1 MNDSPKAGAAKTDK
15 SGPDYSASLYLPQTD
30 FPMRAGLPKKE
41 PEILARWEKNDLY
54 RQLRAAGAG
63 KRKFILHD
71 GPPYA
76 NGNIHIGHA
85 LNKILKDLVT
95 RSQQML
101 DKDSNYVPGW
111 DCHGLPIEWK
121 IEEENYR
128 SKGKPKPDFAHP
140 DAMIAFRR
148 ECRAYA
154 DHWVKVQGEEF
165 RRLGVTGDWKNPYL
179 TMTYPAEAQI
189 AREIMKF
196 AANGLLYRGSKP
208 VMWSVVEKTA
218 LAEAEVEYEDH
229 TSDTILVKFPIAGGL
244 ADIGPASVVIWT
256 TTPWTIPGNRAISFS
271 SKIAYGAYRV
281 EAAPAG
287 NWAAVGDVY
296 ILADKLAGEV
306 MRQAKVERFARIGDA
321 SPDFLSRV
329 DCKHPFYMLFPGQ
342 DADGNFIRGY
352 DFDVPLLDGE
362 HVTDETGTGFVHTA
376 PSHGREDFDI
386 WMASTRL
393 LHDRGVKTAIPT
405 PVDADGFYTDDAPGF
420 AGARVI
426 TDKGQKGDANER
438 VMAALVEAGALLA
451 RGRLKHQ
458 YPHSWRS
465 KKPVI
470 FRNTPQWFIAMDE
483 AFAADPSSGLR
494 PPSPERGEGARA
506 SLNQVDR
513 DPSSGPSGHL
523 LPQGEKA
530 PISPQGAP
538 SPLAGEGGARSATD
552 EGAAK
557 HRVDDRLRGYAK
569 DMRSEPTEAENVLWT
584 LLRGRRFSGFKFRR
598 QVPIGNYIADFVC
611 YEARLVLEADG
622 GQHGE
627 SRHDEKRDAWFK
639 EQGFRVRRF
648 WNHEIFT
655 QRTMVEETLWHDLQ
669 ADRDPSSGLR
679 PPSPARGEGANDAGA
694 LPSPLAGERSARSA
708 TDEGTVR
715 QDTLRERAL
724 SAIRAT
730 QWVPAAGENRITG
743 MIANRPDWVVSR
755 QRAWGVPIAVFVK
768 KGSHNLLVDEK
779 VNARIADAFEQEGA
793 DAWFAAGAAARFLA
807 PEHDPA
813 DYEKI
818 DDVLDV
824 WFDSGSTHA
833 FVLEDAKH
841 FPTLAGIHSLRDG
854 GPDEVMYLEG
864 SDQHRG
870 WFHSSL
876 LESCGTRG
884 RAPYDAV
891 LTHGFTLDEH
901 GRKMSKSLGNV
912 TVPQKVIAEHGA
924 DILRLWVG
932 SVDYSDDQRI
942 GPEILKSITD
952 NYRKLRNTIRW
963 MLGSLAHF
971 SASERVALA
980 DMPELERLMLHRLA
994 ELDGH
999 VRAAYAAYEYNRVVT
1014 ALTSFMTG
1022 DLSAFYFDI
1031 RKDALYCDAPSS
1043 VTRRAAL
1050 TVIDDIFRRVV
1061 TWLAPVLAF
1070 TCEEAWLSRYPS
1082 ETGTV
1087 HTEVFPVTPADW
1099 RDEALA
1105 AKWKTIRNLRRV
1117 VTGALEIERAEKRI
1131 GSSLEAAP
1139 VLHIADDT
1147 MRKLAQSVDF
1157 AEICITSGVT
1167 IAEGE
1172 GPADAFRLPDVA
1184 GVAVVPRRAEGR
1196 KCARSWKIS
1205 PLVGAD
1211 PDFPDVSPRDAQAL
1225 RELKALGRW
1234 PV

>member
-54 RQLRAAGAG
+54 RQLRAAGQG

-244 ADIGPASVVIWT
+244 EGIGPASVVIWT

-281 EAAPAG
+281 EAAPEG

-296 ILADKLAGEV
+296 ILADKLAEEV
-306 MRQAKVERFARIGDA
+306 MKQGKVERYARIGDA
-321 SPDFLSRV
+321 SAEFLSHV
-329 DCKHPFYMLFPGQ
+329 YCKHPLYRLFPGQ
-342 DADGNFIRGY
+342 DSEGNFVPGY

-426 TDKGQKGDANER
+426 TDKGEKGDANDR
-438 VMAALVEAGALLA
+438 VMKALVEAGALVA

-483 AFAADPSSGLR
+483 A
-494 PPSPERGEGARA
+494 
-506 SLNQVDR
+506 V
-513 DPSSGPSGHL
+513 
-523 LPQGEKA
+523 
-530 PISPQGAP
+530 
-538 SPLAGEGGARSATD
+538 
-552 EGAAK
+552 GAASPK
-557 HRVDDRLRGYAK
+557 
-569 DMRSEPTEAENVLWT
+569 AE
-584 LLRGRRFSGFKFRR
+584 GR
-598 QVPIGNYIADFVC
+598 
-611 YEARLVLEADG
+611 
-622 GQHGE
+622 
-627 SRHDEKRDAWFK
+627 
-639 EQGFRVRRF
+639 
-648 WNHEIFT
+648 
-655 QRTMVEETLWHDLQ
+655 
-669 ADRDPSSGLR
+669 
-679 PPSPARGEGANDAGA
+679 
-694 LPSPLAGERSARSA
+694 
-708 TDEGTVR
+708 
-715 QDTLRERAL
+715 TLRDLAL
-724 SAIRAT
+724 SAIKAT
-730 QWVPAAGENRITG
+730 QWVPTAGENRING

-768 KGSHNLLVDEK
+768 KGSHDILLDET
-779 VNARIADAFEQEGA
+779 VNARIAEAFEKEGA
-793 DAWFAAGAAARFLA
+793 DAWFAADAAARFLK

-813 DYEKI
+813 DYDKV

-833 FVLEDAKH
+833 FVLEDTKH
-841 FPTLAGIHSLRDG
+841 FPTLAGIHPLRDG

-912 TVPQKVIAEHGA
+912 TVPQKIIAEHGA

-942 GPEILKSITD
+942 GPEIIKSITD

-971 SASERVALA
+971 NESERVALA

-1043 VTRRAAL
+1043 LTRRAAL
-1050 TVIDDIFRRVV
+1050 TVIDEIFRRVV

-1070 TCEEAWLSRYPS
+1070 TCEEAWLARYPS
-1082 ETGTV
+1082 EDGTV

-1139 VLHIADDT
+1139 VLHIADEAT
-1147 MRKLAQSVDF
+1147 RKLAESVDF
-1157 AEICITSGVT
+1157 AEICIASGLT
-1167 IAEGE
+1167 IAGGE
-1172 GPADAFRLPDVA
+1172 GPAAAFRLPDVA
-1184 GVAVVPRRAEGR
+1184 GVAIVPQRAEGR

-1205 PLVGAD
+1205 PLVGSDAE
-1211 PDFPDVSPRDAQAL
+1211 FPDVSPRDAQAL
-1225 RELKALGRW
+1225 RELKAMGKW